1 MRNETKSETIL
12 RSITREYRNK
22 IYSKFLAAID
32 KYKLIK
38 NKDKICVCISGGKDS
53 MLLAECFRLFHAS
66 SKIKF
71 DVVYLVM
78 NPGYSD
84 VNLKLI
90 KHNIDTL
97 NIDTEV
103 VNTDI
108 FEISNLRSADSPC
121 YLCARMRRGALY
133 RLAQDRGCNKI
144 ALGHHYDDVI
154 ETTLMNM
161 LYSGSIQTMLPK
173 LHSDNFKNMQL
184 IRPLYFVRED
194 DIISWAKNNNLQFL
208 NCACKFTIENSIDSK
223 NVSSRRLFTKK
234 LIKDLSKDYDVDK
247 NIFSA
252 TNNVILDKVL
262 SYKKNGKIHSFLD
275 NYDKVKN

>member
-1 MRNETKSETIL
+1 MERYQEIEKSI
-12 RSITREYRNK
+12 ITTYRKK
-22 IYSKFLAAID
+22 IWSQF
-32 KYKLIK
+32 IK
-38 NKDKICVCISGGKDS
+38 GIKEFDMVQEGDKIAVCMSGGKDS
-53 MLLAECFRLFHAS
+53 MLLAKCMQELKKHRKVNFE
-66 SKIKF
+66 
-71 DVVYLVM
+71 VVFLVM
-78 NPGYSD
+78 DPGYNDINRQKIIS
-84 VNLKLI
+84 NAKL
-90 KHNIDTL
+90 L
-97 NIDTEV
+97 NIPITIFNTNIYDTVAGVE
-103 VNTDI
+103 DH
-108 FEISNLRSADSPC
+108 PC

-194 DIISWAKNNNLQFL
+194 DIISWAKNNKLQFL
-208 NCACKFTIENSIDSK
+208 NCACKFTLENSIDSK

-262 SYKKNGKIHSFLD
+262 SYKKSGKIHSFLD